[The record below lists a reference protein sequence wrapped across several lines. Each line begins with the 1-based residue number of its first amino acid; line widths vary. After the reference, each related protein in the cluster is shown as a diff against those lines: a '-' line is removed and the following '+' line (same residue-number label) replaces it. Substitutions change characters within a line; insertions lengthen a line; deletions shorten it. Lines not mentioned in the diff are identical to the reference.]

1 MLQLVERQDQESLLL
16 MFRPKSASPGDRVIR
31 AGDRADGMYF
41 ISSGAVEVHVAH
53 RVIRLEAG
61 AYFGEMALLTG
72 ERRTADVIAV
82 DFCQFLVLDRRDFNQ
97 FMARHPG
104 VRAAVASIAE
114 ERQAMNLA
122 PPQADGRDI
131 PNGAGDVRT

>member
-1 MLQLVERQDQESLLL
+1 MGTPTD
-16 MFRPKSASPGDRVIR
+16 SASIVRVTTMLSDLCSPVRNRPNI
-31 AGDRADGMYF
+31 
-41 ISSGAVEVHVAH
+41 VP
-53 RVIRLEAG
+53 
-61 AYFGEMALLTG
+61 
-72 ERRTADVIAV
+72 TADVIAV

-122 PPQADGRDI
+122 PPKPGGGDEPAEAG
-131 PNGAGDVRT
+131 GART

>member
-1 MLQLVERQDQESLLL
+1 MLQLVERQEQESLLL

-31 AGDRADGMYF
+31 TGDRADGMYF
-41 ISSGAVEVHVAH
+41 ISSGAVEVHVAD

-122 PPQADGRDI
+122 PPKPGGGDEPAEAG
-131 PNGAGDVRT
+131 GART

>member
-1 MLQLVERQDQESLLL
+1 M
-16 MFRPKSASPGDRVIR
+16 
-31 AGDRADGMYF
+31 
-41 ISSGAVEVHVAH
+41 
-53 RVIRLEAG
+53 
-61 AYFGEMALLTG
+61 
-72 ERRTADVIAV
+72 IAV

-122 PPQADGRDI
+122 PPQADGRDE
-131 PNGAGDVRT
+131 AREAEDVRT